1 MNSVDGNEL
10 GQERCRELHCRSV
23 NALNNY
29 LSDRATVVAQIPL
42 CRNIEMKFK
51 SFHATGLPIK
61 ASVAVQLFLQPDLD
75 EGLVGHVACIGSD
88 LDRVQQMLRQTQ

>member
-29 LSDRATVVAQIPL
+29 LSDRATVVVQIPL

-75 EGLVGHVACIGSD
+75 EGLVGYVTGICGY
-88 LDRVQQMLRQTQ
+88 LYRVQQVLWQPQ